1 MSGCQD
7 CSGSERC
14 LQSSSHFQVTG
25 SGSPQILDANGQPT
39 SDCWQLFLRL
49 LQGTHLGRE
58 NCLEFV
64 PGQGFFAP
72 CPPGRSTVDGNCLDI
87 DPNGDYFVPCPP
99 TVDPDGCLIERP
111 GNLIDIRGGNFN
123 SGACCTVNDHPQIA
137 CGNDGIPRS
146 QAPGC
151 SVSAAGNNPLD
162 GPITIPAG
170 AMGAVLVTGN
180 AAVLQHEGC
189 YPMNVWNST
198 RFVATAD
205 AQGCD
210 IMQVALRAE
219 QSINGGPWITA
230 DAGSNPVGTNEFV
243 TWHMSDVFRSTLAC
257 GSTISRQGRI
267 VVDNFG
273 DCPVSFTEVN
283 AAYRLFGVSV
293 GPC

>member
-1 MSGCQD
+1 M
-7 CSGSERC
+7 
-14 LQSSSHFQVTG
+14 VN
-25 SGSPQILDANGQPT
+25 AAGQMV
-39 SDCWQLFLRL
+39 SDCLLLFLRV
-49 LQGTHLGRE
+49 LQGTHEGRQ

-64 PGQGFFAP
+64 PGRGFFAP
-72 CPPGRSTVDGNCLDI
+72 CPPGRSSLNNNCIDI
-87 DPNGDYFVPCPP
+87 DPNGDFFAPCPP
-99 TVDPDGCLIERP
+99 DVDPDGCLTLNN
-111 GNLIDIRGGNFN
+111 NLLDIRTGNFN
-123 SGACCTVNDHPQIA
+123 TGACCTLNDHPRIA
-137 CGNDGIPRS
+137 CGTDGFPRS
-146 QAPGC
+146 QSPGC

-162 GPITIPAG
+162 GPISIAAG
-170 AMGAVLVTGN
+170 AMGQVLVTGT
-180 AAVLQHEGC
+180 AAVLSHSGC

-210 IMQVALRAE
+210 INQITLRAE

-230 DAGSNPVGTNEFV
+230 DAGSGPVMQNEFM

-257 GSTISRQGRI
+257 GAQISRRGRI

-273 DCPVSFTEVN
+273 SCPVNFTEVN